1 MNEFLEQFLLESREL
16 VERASADL
24 LALEDTTY
32 DPERLDSA
40 FRAFH
45 TLKGGAGF
53 VDFDVMVRAVHV
65 AEDALSGAKS
75 GTRTIT
81 APLIRDCLSC
91 LDQVSRWLEEIE
103 RSGKLPKGGEADAK
117 AIIARFERSAAT
129 DEVGGQA
136 QSVVGTDDWVERML
150 VANATLRG
158 RVSTAV
164 RYTPDPGCFF
174 QGMDPVATIAALPGL
189 LCVDLQT
196 LLPWPTLDELDP
208 FASNLVLS
216 ALTESP
222 RVEVVAALGASIGQC
237 EVHVL
242 AGSATA
248 KDGDRLSTEGREVLE
263 AQVALTRE
271 PGTQGARG
279 RIASA
284 GVVAANVLR
293 SAGRAADAGAI
304 ARSMEES
311 LAANDPRILREAI
324 EAVLGEPSSESVPL
338 VAPAPPSPAIDP
350 QSLARTLRIDA
361 ARIDAL
367 VNLSGEL
374 TVAKNAIGHAVTLA
388 QAGDPALPAVL
399 KQRHAVL
406 DRLIAELQ
414 RSVLGLRVLPVRH
427 VFQRFPRLVRELSA
441 SLGKHVALTIEGG
454 ETEADKVI
462 VEMLFEP
469 LLHVLR
475 NALDH
480 GIEDVS
486 TRAAQRK
493 PQVAKIILRASR
505 EGEHVVVEVSDDGQ
519 GIDLARVRQVAV
531 ERNLISAEVLA
542 GMDDE
547 QLTGVIFA
555 PGFSTSSEVTGLS
568 GRGVGLD
575 AARAAVE
582 TLAGRVDIESR
593 AGEGTTVRFTLPFS
607 VMMTPIMSVRVGGQ
621 AFGIPL
627 EAVVETIRIGVD
639 RIAPVGAGQAIVL
652 RNRTVPLVDLAEAL
666 GLHGDLREEAEA
678 TVVVAKVNEHHGALR
693 VDRIGERMEV
703 MLKPLDGVLAGL
715 RGLAGSTILG
725 DGSVLLVLDLRELFQ

>member
-1 MNEFLEQFLLESREL
+1 MNEFLEQFLIESREL

-24 LALEDTTY
+24 LALEKTAHDE
-32 DPERLDSA
+32 ERLDSA

-53 VDFDVMVRAVHV
+53 VDFDAMASAVHV

-75 GTRTIT
+75 GARTIT

-91 LDQVSRWLEEIE
+91 LDQVSQWLELIE
-103 RSGKLPKGGEADAK
+103 RSGNLPKDAEADAT

-129 DEVGGQA
+129 DQGAGLA
-136 QSVVGTDDWVERML
+136 KSVAGSDAWLQRML
-150 VANATLRG
+150 VARATLRG
-158 RVSTAV
+158 RASTAV
-164 RYTPDPGCFF
+164 RYTPDPDCFF
-174 QGMDPVATIAALPGL
+174 QGIDPVATIAALPGL

-196 LLPWPTLDELDP
+196 LLPWPTLDALDP

-222 RVEVVAALGASIGQC
+222 RAEVVAALGAALSQC

-242 AGSATA
+242 AGSETA
-248 KDGDRLSTEGREVLE
+248 KDGDRLSAEGREVLE

-271 PGTQGARG
+271 AGTQGARG
-279 RIASA
+279 RMASA

-304 ARSMEES
+304 ARSVEAS
-311 LAANDPRILREAI
+311 LAANDPRVLREAI
-324 EAVLGEPSSESVPL
+324 EALLGESSSERPSPA
-338 VAPAPPSPAIDP
+338 APVPPSTAIDP
-350 QSLARTLRIDA
+350 QTMARTLRIDA

-388 QAGDPALPAVL
+388 QAGDPELPAIL
-399 KQRHAVL
+399 KQRHSVL

-414 RSVLGLRVLPVRH
+414 QSVLGLRVLPVRH

-441 SLGKHVALTIEGG
+441 SLGKQVALSIEGG

-480 GIEDVS
+480 GIEDVP

-493 PQVAKIILRASR
+493 PQVATIILRATR

-519 GIDLARVRQVAV
+519 GIDLARVRQVVV

-542 GMDDE
+542 GMGDE
-547 QLTGVIFA
+547 ELTGILFA

-575 AARAAVE
+575 AVRAAVE
-582 TLAGRVDIESR
+582 RLAGRVDMESR
-593 AGEGTTVRFTLPFS
+593 AGQGTTVRFTLPFS

-621 AFGIPL
+621 AFGVPL
-627 EAVVETIRIGVD
+627 DAVVETIRIGVD
-639 RIAPVGAGQAIVL
+639 RIAPVGAGHAIVL
-652 RNRTVPLVDLAEAL
+652 RSRTVPLVDLAEAL

-703 MLKPLDGVLAGL
+703 MLKPLDGVLAGI
-715 RGLAGSTILG
+715 RGVAGSTILG
-725 DGSVLLVLDLRELFQ
+725 DGSVLLILDLRELFR